1 MTSKDQVKDRLY
13 NNTDELIRILEN
25 LGCHHINP
33 HYGYE
38 EIRCALPDGVTI
50 NSVSIRHTP
59 YLPCHI
65 YILDLDLGIMK

>member
-50 NSVSIRHTP
+50 NSVSIRHTVSFHVECKVGQP
-59 YLPCHI
+59 RPLIDP
-65 YILDLDLGIMK
+65 